1 MQSQKQQILK
11 HLKRG
16 KSITALQAL
25 NKYGCLRLASRIN
38 EIKQEGYTIVSK
50 MVTRGG
56 KRFAEYRMV

>member
-50 MVTRGG
+50 MVTRGS
-56 KRFAEYRMV
+56 KRLAEYRMV